1 MARLLLLLAAAL
13 MGSLGFS
20 AGVSA
25 QEVKL
30 RLASFLPATAVA
42 GGLTAKRWVDEV
54 NRRGKGIVQIDFVG
68 PEAVPVPEQPNAV
81 KTGVVDFHSGPG
93 TFYRGA
99 LIEGEALTLSDY
111 TVPELRKNGAWDY
124 LNKMHAEKMN
134 VTLITGFGDGVNFHI
149 YTNKPANV
157 ADKATPFAGITLRG
171 PPVYKAFF
179 ESLGA
184 KVVFT
189 APGEV
194 FTALERNM
202 VQGYGW
208 PAWGIRDM
216 GWLKM
221 TKYRYDPGFY
231 NVSVAIMVNNDRWKT
246 LNKQQQD
253 LIMDVA
259 KWGEAEWPKWRAELS
274 AQEEKIQKDGGV
286 QVISLGPQLRERAYD
301 AFWNELLKSSPQHI
315 GHLMPLMRKK

>member
-1 MARLLLLLAAAL
+1 MGRLLALIAASAAA
-13 MGSLGFS
+13 FAWS
-20 AGVSA
+20 AGASA

-30 RLASFLPATAVA
+30 RLASFLPATAAA
-42 GGLTAKRWVDEV
+42 GGVSTKRWVDEV
-54 NRRGKGIVQIDFVG
+54 NRRGKGVIQIEFVG

-111 TVPELRKNGAWDY
+111 SVPELKKNGAWEF
-124 LNKMHAEKMN
+124 LNKLHSDKMN

-149 YTNKPANV
+149 YTTKPANA
-157 ADKATPFAGITLRG
+157 ADKAKPFAGFVLRG
-171 PPVYKAFF
+171 PPVYKVFF

-194 FTALERNM
+194 YTALERNM
-202 VQGYGW
+202 VSGYGW
-208 PAWGIRDM
+208 PAWGIKDM
-216 GWLKM
+216 GWIKF

-231 NVSVAIMVNNDRWKT
+231 NVSVAIMVNNDRWKSLT
-246 LNKQQQD
+246 KAQQD
-253 LIMDVA
+253 VIADVTR
-259 KWGEAEWPKWRAELS
+259 WSEAEWPKWRAETN
-274 AQEEKIQKDGGV
+274 AAEEKIQKEGGV
-286 QVISLGPQLRERAYD
+286 QVVNLGPELRERAND
-301 AFWNELLKSSPQHI
+301 AFWNELLAASPQNI
-315 GHLMPLMRKK
+315 THLMKLMRKK